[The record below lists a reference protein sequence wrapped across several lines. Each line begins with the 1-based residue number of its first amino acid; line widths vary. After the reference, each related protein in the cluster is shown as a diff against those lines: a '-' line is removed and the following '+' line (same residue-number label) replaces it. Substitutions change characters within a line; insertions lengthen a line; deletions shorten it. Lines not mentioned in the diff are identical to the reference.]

1 MYLKRLLWALAAPL
15 FFVSCSEKET
25 PDTEPDVKI
34 DFAVTSVSVPAGT
47 SSELA
52 LTVDPSEKGSFVS
65 VSIADEEVASITGTR
80 VDGDNVYV
88 ALQSNSLGTT
98 TLVAVLEDKIAEC
111 AVTVAPIAV
120 ESIILDK
127 TSIDINMYDTYTL
140 KAEVKPENATN
151 PIIDWTSSDDRI
163 ATVSRGVVTGIREGK
178 ATITAAFGGVE
189 TKCEVNV
196 HMVHAESL
204 TLDVTS
210 KEIAEGET
218 FIVTATVLPKNVT
231 SKTMTWSVS
240 KTSVASIE
248 VIDVDIKDNIVAARV
263 TGLEPGEA
271 VLSVECSG
279 LIAEC
284 AVVVKAPVIPVAPP
298 KVGDYYYSDGT
309 WSDGGLLSIND
320 DGTDPVWKDVKPAPE
335 AGKTVIGI
343 VFQTD
348 AKRISAT
355 EKAAG
360 HTNGLVMAVRTA
372 HGEKSMFTRYSFDSD
387 FEKIPNKKLGTSW
400 YGDIEGYNWTEEIKK
415 AYPGDKISQCPAF
428 DFTTRDFQPSA
439 PAGTSGWY
447 VPSIGQVWDMMANL
461 GGGEVAAQIKE
472 ARTYTAD
479 ISYYWRDHGR
489 MNLTYDPIEK
499 LNSCMSQIPDSEKE
513 NFTHSNKRGE
523 SNLCEILSSS
533 LYDNA
538 DGNVCVFWLYDD
550 GQIEFEI
557 DWSDNT
563 YVCRPI
569 LSF

>member
-25 PDTEPDVKI
+25 PDTEPEVKI

-52 LTVDPSEKGSFVS
+52 LTVDPSEKASLVS

-218 FIVTATVLPKNVT
+218 FIVTATVLP
-231 SKTMTWSVS
+231 
-240 KTSVASIE
+240 
-248 VIDVDIKDNIVAARV
+248 
-263 TGLEPGEA
+263 
-271 VLSVECSG
+271 
-279 LIAEC
+279 
-284 AVVVKAPVIPVAPP
+284 
-298 KVGDYYYSDGT
+298 
-309 WSDGGLLSIND
+309 
-320 DGTDPVWKDVKPAPE
+320 
-335 AGKTVIGI
+335 
-343 VFQTD
+343 
-348 AKRISAT
+348 
-355 EKAAG
+355 
-360 HTNGLVMAVRTA
+360 
-372 HGEKSMFTRYSFDSD
+372 
-387 FEKIPNKKLGTSW
+387 
-400 YGDIEGYNWTEEIKK
+400 
-415 AYPGDKISQCPAF
+415 
-428 DFTTRDFQPSA
+428 
-439 PAGTSGWY
+439 
-447 VPSIGQVWDMMANL
+447 
-461 GGGEVAAQIKE
+461 
-472 ARTYTAD
+472 
-479 ISYYWRDHGR
+479 
-489 MNLTYDPIEK
+489 
-499 LNSCMSQIPDSEKE
+499 
-513 NFTHSNKRGE
+513 
-523 SNLCEILSSS
+523 
-533 LYDNA
+533 
-538 DGNVCVFWLYDD
+538 
-550 GQIEFEI
+550 
-557 DWSDNT
+557 
-563 YVCRPI
+563 
-569 LSF
+569 

>member
-1 MYLKRLLWALAAPL
+1 MNERTDIGALLITVRLFFVIMYLKRLLWALAAPL

-25 PDTEPDVKI
+25 PNIEPEVKI

-52 LTVDPSEKGSFVS
+52 LTVDPSEKASLVS

-80 VDGDNVYV
+80 VEGDNVYV

-151 PIIDWTSSDDRI
+151 PIIDWTSSDDKI

-178 ATITAAFGGVE
+178 ATVTAAFGGVE

-231 SKTMTWSVS
+231 SKTMTWSMN
-240 KTSVASIE
+240 KPSVASFE

-271 VLSVECSG
+271 VLSVE
-279 LIAEC
+279 
-284 AVVVKAPVIPVAPP
+284 
-298 KVGDYYYSDGT
+298 
-309 WSDGGLLSIND
+309 
-320 DGTDPVWKDVKPAPE
+320 
-335 AGKTVIGI
+335 
-343 VFQTD
+343 
-348 AKRISAT
+348 
-355 EKAAG
+355 
-360 HTNGLVMAVRTA
+360 
-372 HGEKSMFTRYSFDSD
+372 
-387 FEKIPNKKLGTSW
+387 
-400 YGDIEGYNWTEEIKK
+400 
-415 AYPGDKISQCPAF
+415 
-428 DFTTRDFQPSA
+428 
-439 PAGTSGWY
+439 
-447 VPSIGQVWDMMANL
+447 
-461 GGGEVAAQIKE
+461 
-472 ARTYTAD
+472 
-479 ISYYWRDHGR
+479 
-489 MNLTYDPIEK
+489 
-499 LNSCMSQIPDSEKE
+499 
-513 NFTHSNKRGE
+513 
-523 SNLCEILSSS
+523 
-533 LYDNA
+533 
-538 DGNVCVFWLYDD
+538 
-550 GQIEFEI
+550 
-557 DWSDNT
+557 
-563 YVCRPI
+563 
-569 LSF
+569 

>member
-1 MYLKRLLWALAAPL
+1 MNERTDIGALLITVRLFFVIMYLKRLLWALAAPL

-25 PDTEPDVKI
+25 RDTEPEVKI

-52 LTVDPSEKGSFVS
+52 LTVDPSEKASLVS

-111 AVTVAPIAV
+111 SVTVAPIAV

-240 KTSVASIE
+240 KTSVASFE

-279 LIAEC
+279 LTAEC
-284 AVVVKAPVIPVAPP
+284 ALTVKSVSIPEGKP

-387 FEKIPNKKLGTSW
+387 FENIPNKKLGTSW

-428 DFTTRDFQPSA
+428 DFTTRDFQPSE
-439 PAGTSGWY
+439 Y
-447 VPSIGQVWDMMANL
+447 
-461 GGGEVAAQIKE
+461 
-472 ARTYTAD
+472 RYHTY
-479 ISYYWRDHGR
+479 
-489 MNLTYDPIEK
+489 
-499 LNSCMSQIPDSEKE
+499 
-513 NFTHSNKRGE
+513 
-523 SNLCEILSSS
+523 
-533 LYDNA
+533 
-538 DGNVCVFWLYDD
+538 
-550 GQIEFEI
+550 
-557 DWSDNT
+557 
-563 YVCRPI
+563 
-569 LSF
+569 